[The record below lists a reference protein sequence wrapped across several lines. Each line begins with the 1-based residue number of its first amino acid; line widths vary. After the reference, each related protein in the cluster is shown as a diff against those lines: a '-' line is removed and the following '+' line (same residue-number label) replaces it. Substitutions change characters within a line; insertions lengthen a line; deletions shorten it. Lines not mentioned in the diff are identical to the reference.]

1 MNVAYREGALSDF
14 FALAPTDVAGALVQP
29 RTADRAA
36 LVAAL
41 RRYAARFG
49 AGKAVEANL
58 EKLAHPASRVVVT
71 GQQTGLLLGPVYT
84 LAKAFAAINLA
95 RRLDAPERPV
105 VPVFWLASQD
115 HDGAEIDHNYLLDG
129 SENLK
134 RVSVT
139 LPDGVP
145 AGRIPMTDAY
155 LQAAVGAIAAMTPE
169 ARCREMVV
177 RLLERTAAQSDS
189 FADWFAAQMYALLGE
204 TGLVLVDPLQPD
216 VASLFGAVLRREI
229 EEPVVTPA
237 AINQAGR
244 ALKDRGFEPQLGRG
258 TDATNLFIELR
269 GGELPRRVLLR
280 FDGRS
285 FTAEGHRFT
294 RAELLGLLADDPT
307 IITPAAGLRP
317 VTQDALLPTA
327 VFVLGPGEL
336 KYVAQLRGVYDF
348 HEVAMPLAWPRARVS
363 IVEPAAARLLDGL
376 ALSAAEFKQQGAAVL
391 DELLL
396 AQHGHA
402 SNFNRAA
409 GEVER
414 LFAQLLVD
422 VDGIDPTLEGTVER
436 GRRHLALTLEKLRT
450 KSAAALARRDSEL
463 KRQVER
469 LSAHLLPLGQ
479 DAERVLSPY
488 SHILKFGAKPL
499 LDRFARMDPGGYQEI
514 RL

>member
-1 MNVAYREGALSDF
+1 
-14 FALAPTDVAGALVQP
+14 
-29 RTADRAA
+29 
-36 LVAAL
+36 
-41 RRYAARFG
+41 
-49 AGKAVEANL
+49 
-58 EKLAHPASRVVVT
+58 
-71 GQQTGLLLGPVYT
+71 
-84 LAKAFAAINLA
+84 
-95 RRLDAPERPV
+95 
-105 VPVFWLASQD
+105 
-115 HDGAEIDHNYLLDG
+115 
-129 SENLK
+129 
-134 RVSVT
+134 
-139 LPDGVP
+139 
-145 AGRIPMTDAY
+145 
-155 LQAAVGAIAAMTPE
+155 
-169 ARCREMVV
+169 
-177 RLLERTAAQSDS
+177 
-189 FADWFAAQMYALLGE
+189 
-204 TGLVLVDPLQPD
+204 
-216 VASLFGAVLRREI
+216 
-229 EEPVVTPA
+229 A

-244 ALKDRGFEPQLGRG
+244 ALKDRGLEPQLGRG

-422 VDGIDPTLEGTVER
+422 VDGIDPTLE
-436 GRRHLALTLEKLRT
+436 
-450 KSAAALARRDSEL
+450 
-463 KRQVER
+463 
-469 LSAHLLPLGQ
+469 
-479 DAERVLSPY
+479 
-488 SHILKFGAKPL
+488 
-499 LDRFARMDPGGYQEI
+499 
-514 RL
+514 